1 MIILLGKY
9 TTKMAPRQ
17 SPGNIIW
24 LEKAESTNKTLR
36 EGLESCDN
44 LSVVAAREQT
54 AGRGQGTHTW
64 HSTKGMNLTFSML
77 YKPSDLLAA
86 DMILI
91 TCATTLGIRDY
102 LLDKGVTA
110 RIKWPNDIWVGDKK
124 ICGILIENIL
134 DGPRIR
140 YSIIGIGFNLN
151 ETLWPADLPNP
162 VSLKNITG
170 EDYDTDAELELL
182 AEKIRRRF
190 ALADSSD
197 GRLKLQEEFGKNH
210 CRLA

>member
-1 MIILLGKY
+1 MIFLLGKY

-17 SPGNIIW
+17 SPDNILW

-36 EGLESCDN
+36 ERLESSDN
-44 LSVVAAREQT
+44 LSVIAAREQT

-64 HSTKGMNLTFSML
+64 YSSKGLNLTFSML
-77 YKPSDLLAA
+77 YNPSDLLAA

-102 LLDKGVTA
+102 LLERGVTA
-110 RIKWPNDIWVGDKK
+110 RIKWPNDIWVDDRK

-140 YSIIGIGFNLN
+140 HSIIGIGLNLN
-151 ETLWPADLPNP
+151 EKDWPADLPNP
-162 VSLKNITG
+162 VSLLNITG
-170 EDYDTDAELELL
+170 KTYDTDTELRLL

-190 ALADSSD
+190 AMIDSND
-197 GRLKLQEEFGKNH
+197 GRLILQEEFGKNH
-210 CRLA
+210 FRLP